1 MEGTTADSRAVVN
14 KVSREEDRISG
25 DDKKLLN
32 TVLQGKAYDGSL
44 SVEDLTRALTQTDR
58 LLAEIGEPPRQGL
71 VFHLRNIEFAMP
83 VALSAST
90 IPHIL
95 YFERCTFASGMRLNN
110 SIVRAVHFKDC
121 IFYGTLCLENATV
134 ESHLQAE
141 DVVFYGENC
150 VCEGGHIRSGEAS
163 PEDAN
168 SGQEGCGEG
177 SCTACPNSSSNQD
190 ITDDQSSAHCSCC
203 IRPTDSEHSLISIY
217 ARDMEV
223 GGCCIL
229 RNCKILHEAFFA
241 GAEIGGV
248 LDLTGTIFFTNT
260 KWALFAPN
268 LEVRGSVYLRE
279 VCCVE
284 ASEASAGIS
293 FDGAI
298 IGGKIDADCGR
309 LFKLGSLFIR
319 NAYVSGAV
327 IFYPR
332 KSYNIS
338 EYLTEDLHALFVF
351 TDESNKIDCFLANKC
366 NEKWYILKTRLSK
379 GWESH
384 KDEKIQLVVKDQQQD
399 EQRIDDSRS
408 ISIEMTLS
416 EEEVTRTLQFQFRR
430 TVGGFHGEV
439 DFSGSDIESSVQFA
453 HCHLTRGI
461 RMYNC
466 RITEDLIFGDG
477 TIFGNGTKLG
487 EEENNTD
494 NRTEV
499 YLAGTHVDGTVSFGD
514 VKSYA
519 RVIASNLVVGN
530 DLSLRVESSTQ
541 NEYHY
546 HSYICLNGARI
557 GGNFDLRGAC
567 LGYEHADFKNKNE
580 DIKYNEYRNLE
591 YYALYAPLIKVRG
604 NVYLGNGFTCEG
616 AVNFAAAEIEGNLDC
631 RGGNFKHRGERCL
644 YLSLIQ
650 VGRTAFFGKR
660 DKYKK
665 CTIAGGI
672 LLTGAHIRG
681 ELNLNGASISAQLSR
696 FSIAARSITVDL
708 NLRMSY
714 DEEAESQFCCSKSV
728 ILDKAVVRGDLDCR
742 GGLFGKDS
750 ESSSSSRSDQISEE
764 VQASLQPSNP
774 GASSGQRDANPN
786 DEGIFDYSLHA
797 EGIKVYGSVYLGHY
811 KHEDTV
817 ASSTFG
823 RGVNFALAMVE
834 VLFDCTS
841 GLFNH
846 GGDRCLYAPQMEVGR
861 RLILEGVETK
871 GIVNISSTKIRGDLD
886 CAGAQLGSALH
897 RRDQRSYSLLAHGAK
912 IEGSVYLNETSQGH
926 DNRNEITNSR
936 KFKAESMVNFG
947 GSDIGGR
954 FVLVGILGQ
963 KNRQQEDQQELLKMS
978 ASKVSWNVEIERSE
992 IYGTVKMNNATI
1004 SGNVEC
1010 YETQISGDFKAPH
1023 MEVSDSV
1030 YFRGCPSDPQDNQEE
1045 SRHLARSIDLS
1056 GSLIR
1061 GQLLIERVSVGT
1073 GSDAAASGQISEEG
1087 RVSSQQREFEELLNI
1102 TAVKVGGD
1110 VKIIGTTV
1118 KGHLQVSDASVDG
1131 NLEFIRTRVDGSLR
1145 ARSTKVG
1152 KNVKL
1157 GKEISQDSE
1166 PVGDSHT
1173 HTGDNQLRHF
1183 TVQQE
1188 IDLSDSEIGRSL
1200 SVNCSFKKFTL
1211 RNSSVKGDFLF
1222 YRVELSSD
1230 SPTVPSGQRSEEGQV
1245 SSQQDSGGRFKRIR
1259 IIRNVILGIKESIVS
1274 LLLKSEIIRNSLTG
1288 YGLVSLTRFVSNC
1301 EVTIDLSNSSVFCWD
1316 DRYALEPQ
1324 SGNQKQDNYVLGVS
1338 LESIRRMSQY
1348 ELGGFSYQ
1356 NLGDSLQEKV
1366 DKNPKSLGV
1375 WINFSKGC
1383 EYQPQP
1389 YEHMATILKREGKE
1403 IAWAEIIRAKRRE
1416 LRQQQFN
1423 LSGKD
1428 GIAFSVTF
1436 SAFIGLLLSFNY
1448 SFSFA
1453 IAAATILMFVISLF
1467 SLHKLLYLFFDLL
1480 LVDIPACLSARPW
1493 RASFYASI
1501 TLLASSLLYSFETW
1515 RMSKQWVSPLETLRY
1530 VVDRM
1535 VPFVRLGTEWKP
1547 PDVFWLPWIDAFL
1560 TSIGIYL
1567 ITIIIGTITG
1577 FIKTEKL

>member
-1 MEGTTADSRAVVN
+1 MKSR
-14 KVSREEDRISG
+14 KRISK
-25 DDKKLLN
+25 DVVKSLLEK
-32 TVLQGKAYDGSL
+32 VLQGNAYDSRL

-58 LLAEIGEPPRQGL
+58 LLAEMGKPPRQGL
-71 VFHLRNIEFAMP
+71 VFHLRNIKFDMP
-83 VALSAST
+83 VTLTATT

-95 YFERCTFASGMRLNN
+95 YFERCTFKSGMRLNN
-110 SIVRAVHFKDC
+110 STVKAVHFKDC

-168 SGQEGCGEG
+168 SGQRGCGQG
-177 SCTACPNSSSNQD
+177 SCTACPTSSSNQD

-279 VCCVE
+279 VCCVA

-319 NAYVSGAV
+319 NANVRGAV
-327 IFYPR
+327 IFHSR
-332 KSYNIS
+332 KFYNIS
-338 EYLTEDLHALFVF
+338 DCLTENLHALFVF
-351 TDESNKIDCFLANKC
+351 TDESNKIDCFLTNKC
-366 NEKWYILKTRLSK
+366 NEEWYILKTRLSK
-379 GWESH
+379 KQEGWEFH
-384 KDEKIQLVVKDQQQD
+384 EDGKIKLVVKDQQQD
-399 EQRIDDSRS
+399 KQRTDGSRS
-408 ISIEMTLS
+408 ISIEMTLF
-416 EEEVTRTLQFQFRR
+416 EKKVTRTLEFRQ

-466 RITEDLIFGDG
+466 RIAEDLIFGDG
-477 TIFGNGTKLG
+477 TKLG
-487 EEENNTD
+487 EENNTD

-499 YLAGTHVDGTVSFGD
+499 YLAGTHVDGTVSFGE

-519 RVIASNLVVGN
+519 RIIASNLVVGN
-530 DLSLRVESSTQ
+530 DLSLRVESPRE

-546 HSYICLNGARI
+546 HSYICLSGARI
-557 GGNFDLRGAC
+557 GGNLDLRGAC
-567 LGYEHADFKNKNE
+567 LGYEHADFRNKNE

-591 YYALYAPLIKVRG
+591 YYALYAPLIEVRG

-660 DKYKK
+660 NQNDE
-665 CTIAGGI
+665 CGIAGGI

-681 ELNLNGASISAQLSR
+681 ELNLNGASISAECSR
-696 FSIAARSITVDL
+696 FGVAARSITVDL

-714 DEEAESQFCCSKSV
+714 DEETSSQFCCSKGV
-728 ILDKAVVRGDLDCR
+728 ILDKAVVKGDLDCR
-742 GGLFGKDS
+742 GGWFWQDS
-750 ESSSSSRSDQISEE
+750 EVSSHSEGDPNSAGA
-764 VQASLQPSNP
+764 QASSPPSNP
-774 GASSGQRDANPN
+774 DASLGQIDGHRY

-811 KHEDTV
+811 KHENRLV
-817 ASSTFG
+817 SSAFG

-871 GIVNISSTKIRGDLD
+871 GIVNISSAKIRGDLD

-897 RRDQRSYSLLAHGAK
+897 RRDQRSYSLLARGAK

-978 ASKVSWNVEIERSE
+978 ASKVSWNVEIKQSE

-1030 YFRGCPSDPQDNQEE
+1030 YFREE
-1045 SRHLARSIDLS
+1045 PRHLARSIDLS

-1061 GQLLIERVSVGT
+1061 GQLLMEHVSVGT
-1073 GSDAAASGQISEEG
+1073 GSDAAASGQTSEEG
-1087 RVSSQQREFEELLNI
+1087 QVSSQQREFEELLNI

-1110 VKIIGTTV
+1110 VKIIDTTV

-1131 NLEFIRTRVDGSLR
+1131 NLEFIRTRVNGSLR

-1157 GKEISQDSE
+1157 GEEISQDSE
-1166 PVGDSHT
+1166 PVGDSRT
-1173 HTGDNQLRHF
+1173 HTGDNQLHHF

-1222 YRVELSSD
+1222 YRKEVSSD
-1230 SPTVPSGQRSEEGQV
+1230 STTVPSGQRSEEGQV
-1245 SSQQDSGGRFKRIR
+1245 SSQQDSGESFKRIR

-1274 LLLKSEIIRNSLTG
+1274 LLLKCEIIRNLLTG
-1288 YGLVSLTRFVSNC
+1288 SGLVSLTRFVSNR

-1316 DRYALEPQ
+1316 DRYALGPQ

-1348 ELGGFSYQ
+1348 ELGGFTYQ

-1448 SFSFA
+1448 SLSFA

-1467 SLHKLLYLFFDLL
+1467 SLHRLLYLFFDLL

-1501 TLLASSLLYSFETW
+1501 TLLAFSLLYSFETW
-1515 RMSKQWVSPLETLRY
+1515 RMSNQWVSPLETLRY
-1530 VVDRM
+1530 AVDRM

-1547 PDVFWLPWIDAFL
+1547 PDVFWLPWSDAFL